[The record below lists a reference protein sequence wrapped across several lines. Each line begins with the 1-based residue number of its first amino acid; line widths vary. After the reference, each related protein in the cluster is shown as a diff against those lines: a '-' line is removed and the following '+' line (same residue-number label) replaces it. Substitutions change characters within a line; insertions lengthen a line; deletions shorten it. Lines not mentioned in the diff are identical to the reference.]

1 LSLKNVLALGNRA
14 AKMQFLPLVGNAFL
28 QDLEQPISKTLPGL
42 AFLCFWKK
50 VASNWN
56 IILQINHVLCVSE

>member
-1 LSLKNVLALGNRA
+1 
-14 AKMQFLPLVGNAFL
+14 MQFLPLVGNAFL